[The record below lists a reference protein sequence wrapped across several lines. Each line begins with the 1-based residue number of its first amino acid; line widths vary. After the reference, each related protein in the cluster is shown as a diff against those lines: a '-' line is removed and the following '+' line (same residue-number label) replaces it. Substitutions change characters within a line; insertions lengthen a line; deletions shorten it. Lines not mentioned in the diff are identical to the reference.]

1 MSLLL
6 IHGTVK
12 RSLEMKTVMR
22 FTKGKE
28 KMHKPTSC
36 LWVVHILVVEVED
49 VHNHPLGLNGS
60 AFCI

>member
-22 FTKGKE
+22 FTKAKE
-28 KMHKPTSC
+28 KIKKNKAINSTDEGKGT
-36 LWVVHILVVEVED
+36 VR
-49 VHNHPLGLNGS
+49 
-60 AFCI
+60 